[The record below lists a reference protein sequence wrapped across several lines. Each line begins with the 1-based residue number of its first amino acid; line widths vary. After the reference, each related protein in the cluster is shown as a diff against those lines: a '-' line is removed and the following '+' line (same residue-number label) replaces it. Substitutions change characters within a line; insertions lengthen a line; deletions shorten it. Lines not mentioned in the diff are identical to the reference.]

1 MKRNKL
7 RVIQIQGFR
16 GILSAVFVV
25 SCLIAGFIGFP
36 TIMLTK
42 GWNYLAQTTLAVPEI
57 CAFQGLIL
65 WGILAISY
73 ILINKKRKFLVA
85 FDAPQTRTPKEI
97 KDIINEI
104 KSQSAELKRE
114 IEIENNHQNPL
125 ETQEIKIQNTINTQE
140 QQNEEK
146 TEEVV

>member
-57 CAFQGLIL
+57 CTFQGLIL

-73 ILINKKRKFLVA
+73 ILINKKRKYE
-85 FDAPQTRTPKEI
+85 P
-97 KDIINEI
+97 
-104 KSQSAELKRE
+104 
-114 IEIENNHQNPL
+114 
-125 ETQEIKIQNTINTQE
+125 
-140 QQNEEK
+140 
-146 TEEVV
+146 

>member
-1 MKRNKL
+1 M
-7 RVIQIQGFR
+7 QIKQDQQ
-16 GILSAVFVV
+16 L
-25 SCLIAGFIGFP
+25 
-36 TIMLTK
+36 
-42 GWNYLAQTTLAVPEI
+42 
-57 CAFQGLIL
+57 
-65 WGILAISY
+65 
-73 ILINKKRKFLVA
+73 
-85 FDAPQTRTPKEI
+85 PQTRTPKEI